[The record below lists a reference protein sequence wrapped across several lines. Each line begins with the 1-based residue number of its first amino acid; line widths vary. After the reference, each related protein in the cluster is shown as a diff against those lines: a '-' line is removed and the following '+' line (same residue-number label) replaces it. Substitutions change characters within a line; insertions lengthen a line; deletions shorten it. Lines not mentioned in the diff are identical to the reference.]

1 MNRMITFG
9 KIKTSKHELVDITK
23 AWVVISLAFAFVF
36 SGITLMGGNISQIF
50 SLQFLILFVISLF
63 TAGLGFLLH
72 ELGHKVAAQKYGCQA
87 EFRAFDQMLYL
98 ALGLA
103 FLVGFIF
110 AAPGAVM
117 IAGRITHRENGIISL
132 AGPAVNYV
140 LALIFLG
147 LMMFFGNGVIIN
159 PIWKMVFSVGF
170 QINLWLGLF
179 NLIPFGNFD
188 GIKIFRW
195 NPYIW
200 TSMVAFGVYF
210 IFF

>member
-1 MNRMITFG
+1 MNRMITLG
-9 KIKTSKHELVDITK
+9 KIKTSKNELVDITK
-23 AWVVISLAFAFVF
+23 AWLVLSLAFALVF
-36 SGITLMGGNISQIF
+36 SGITLMNGRVSQIF
-50 SLQFLILFVISLF
+50 SLQFLILFLISLF

-72 ELGHKVAAQKYGCQA
+72 ELGHKIAAQRYGCQA
-87 EFRAFDQMLYL
+87 EFRAFDQMLYM

-140 LALIFLG
+140 LAMIFLG
-147 LMMFFGNGVIIN
+147 LMTIVPDWTF
-159 PIWKMVFSVGF
+159 VFSVGF

-179 NLIPFGNFD
+179 NMIPFGNFD

-200 TSMVAFGVYF
+200 TAMVAFGVYF

>member
-1 MNRMITFG
+1 MNRMITLG
-9 KIKTSKHELVDITK
+9 KIKTSKNELVDITK
-23 AWVVISLAFAFVF
+23 AWLVLSLAFALVF
-36 SGITLMGGNISQIF
+36 SGITLMNGKVSQIF
-50 SLQFLILFVISLF
+50 SPQFLILFLVSLF

-72 ELGHKVAAQKYGCQA
+72 ELGHKIAAQRYGCQA
-87 EFRAFDQMLYL
+87 EFRAFDQMLYM

-140 LALIFLG
+140 LAIIFLG
-147 LMMFFGNGVIIN
+147 LMTIVPDWTFI
-159 PIWKMVFSVGF
+159 FSVGF

-179 NLIPFGNFD
+179 NMIPFGNFD

-200 TSMVAFGVYF
+200 TAMVAFGVYF